1 MEKIQAKN
9 YLSAKYIAALA
20 VALVLAI
27 FIGTQIGNGD
37 TTAEDV
43 ASPET
48 TISQEDSAITEEE
61 EEEEVTTDLTV
72 DTSTLAEM
80 LTFIVQEEK
89 LAHDLYVQLASTSGA
104 VQFQN
109 VLNSESTH
117 ISLVQGLL
125 TTYNIVDPTVGLAEG
140 EFVNQDLQA
149 LYDSLL
155 ASGSIDRAGA
165 IAAGIAVEEKDIA
178 DIEVM
183 LASEL
188 PSDVVSVLERL
199 LSGSQNHLA
208 AFLRG

>member
-155 ASGSIDRAGA
+155 ASGSVDRAGA

-183 LASEL
+183 LASDL

>member
-37 TTAEDV
+37 TAAEKV

-48 TISQEDSAITEEE
+48 TISQEESAIN
-61 EEEEVTTDLTV
+61 EEEVSTDSTV

-104 VQFQN
+104 QQFAN
-109 VLNSESTH
+109 IVNSESTH

-125 TTYNIVDPTVGLAEG
+125 VSYNIVDPTVGLAEG
-140 EFVNQDLQA
+140 EFLDQDLQA

-155 ASGSIDRAGA
+155 ASGSVDRAGA

-183 LASEL
+183 LASDL
-188 PSDVVSVLERL
+188 PSDVASVLERL

>member
-1 MEKIQAKN
+1 MKKIQAKN

-48 TISQEDSAITEEE
+48 TISQEDSVITEEE
-61 EEEEVTTDLTV
+61 EATTDSTV

-104 VQFQN
+104 QQFQN

-155 ASGSIDRAGA
+155 ASGSVDRAGA

-183 LASEL
+183 LASDL

>member
-37 TTAEDV
+37 TTAEEV

-48 TISQEDSAITEEE
+48 TISQEDSAIN
-61 EEEEVTTDLTV
+61 EEEVTTDSTV
-72 DTSTLAEM
+72 DSSTLAEM

-104 VQFQN
+104 QQFAN
-109 VLNSESTH
+109 IVNSESTH

-125 TTYNIVDPTVGLAEG
+125 VSYNIVDPTVGLAEG
-140 EFVNQDLQA
+140 EFLDQDLQA

-155 ASGSIDRAGA
+155 ASGSVDRAGA

-188 PSDVVSVLERL
+188 PSDVASVLERL

-208 AFLRG
+208 AFQRG

>member
-48 TISQEDSAITEEE
+48 TISQEDSVITEEE
-61 EEEEVTTDLTV
+61 ATTDSTV

-89 LAHDLYVQLASTSGA
+89 LAHDLYVQLARTSGD

-109 VLNSESTH
+109 ILNSESTH

-125 TTYNIVDPTVGLAEG
+125 ATYNVVDPTIGLAEG
-140 EFVNQDLQA
+140 EFVDQELQA

-155 ASGSIDRAGA
+155 ASGSVDRAGA

-188 PSDVVSVLERL
+188 PSDVASVLERL

>member
-37 TTAEDV
+37 TTAEEV

-48 TISQEDSAITEEE
+48 TISQEDSAINEEE
-61 EEEEVTTDLTV
+61 IKTDSTV

-104 VQFQN
+104 QQFAN
-109 VLNSESTH
+109 IVNSESTH

-125 TTYNIVDPTVGLAEG
+125 VSYNIVDPTVGLAEG
-140 EFVNQDLQA
+140 EFLDQDLQA

-155 ASGSIDRAGA
+155 ASGSVDRAGA

-183 LASEL
+183 LASDL
-188 PSDVVSVLERL
+188 PSDVASVLERL

>member
-37 TTAEDV
+37 TTAEEV

-48 TISQEDSAITEEE
+48 TISQEDSVIN
-61 EEEEVTTDLTV
+61 EEEVTTDSTV
-72 DTSTLAEM
+72 DSSTLAEM

-104 VQFQN
+104 QQFAN
-109 VLNSESTH
+109 IVNSESTH

-125 TTYNIVDPTVGLAEG
+125 VSYNIVDPTVGLAEG
-140 EFVNQDLQA
+140 EFLDQDLQA

-155 ASGSIDRAGA
+155 ASGSVDRAGA

-183 LASEL
+183 LASDL
-188 PSDVVSVLERL
+188 PSDVASVLERL

-208 AFLRG
+208 AFQRG

>member
-1 MEKIQAKN
+1 MEKIQVKN

-37 TTAEDV
+37 TTAEEV
-43 ASPET
+43 AAPET
-48 TISQEDSAITEEE
+48 TVSQEESTEAQDSDE
-61 EEEEVTTDLTV
+61 TTAGPSLNSANV
-72 DTSTLAEM
+72 DEL

-149 LYDSLL
+149 LYDTLL
-155 ASGSIDRAGA
+155 ASGSVDRAGA
-165 IAAGIAVEEKDIA
+165 IAAAIAVEEKDIA

-188 PSDVVSVLERL
+188 PSDVASVLERL

-208 AFLRG
+208 AFQRG

>member
-37 TTAEDV
+37 TTAEEV

-48 TISQEDSAITEEE
+48 TISQEDSVIN
-61 EEEEVTTDLTV
+61 EEEVTTDSTV

-104 VQFQN
+104 QQFAN
-109 VLNSESTH
+109 IVNSESTH

-125 TTYNIVDPTVGLAEG
+125 VSYNIVDPTVGLAEG
-140 EFVNQDLQA
+140 EFLDQDLQA

-155 ASGSIDRAGA
+155 ASGSVDRAGA

-178 DIEVM
+178 DLEAM
-183 LASEL
+183 LASDL
-188 PSDVVSVLERL
+188 PSDVASVLERL

>member
-43 ASPET
+43 ATPET
-48 TISQEDSAITEEE
+48 TISQEESTEAQDSDE
-61 EEEEVTTDLTV
+61 TTADPSQKV
-72 DTSTLAEM
+72 NVYEM

-89 LAHDLYVQLASTSGA
+89 LAHDLYVQLARTSGA

-109 VLNSESTH
+109 ILNSESTH

-125 TTYNIVDPTVGLAEG
+125 ATYNIVDPTIGLAEG
-140 EFVNQDLQA
+140 EFVDQELQA

-155 ASGSIDRAGA
+155 ASGSVDRAGA

-178 DIEVM
+178 DLEAM
-183 LASEL
+183 LATDL
-188 PSDVVSVLERL
+188 PSDVASVLERL

-208 AFLRG
+208 AFQRG

>member
-27 FIGTQIGNGD
+27 FIGTQIGSGD
-37 TTAEDV
+37 TTVEDV

-48 TISQEDSAITEEE
+48 TISQVDSAIN
-61 EEEEVTTDLTV
+61 EEEVTTDSTV
-72 DTSTLAEM
+72 DSSTLAEM

-104 VQFQN
+104 QQFAN
-109 VLNSESTH
+109 IVNSESTH

-125 TTYNIVDPTVGLAEG
+125 VSYNIVDPTVGLAEG
-140 EFVNQDLQA
+140 EFLDQDLQA

-155 ASGSIDRAGA
+155 ASGSVDRAGA

-178 DIEVM
+178 DIEAM
-183 LASEL
+183 LGTDL
-188 PSDVVSVLERL
+188 PNDVASVLERL

-208 AFLRG
+208 AFQRG

>member
-37 TTAEDV
+37 TTAEEV

-48 TISQEDSAITEEE
+48 TISQEDSVIN
-61 EEEEVTTDLTV
+61 EEEVTTDSTV

-104 VQFQN
+104 QQFAN
-109 VLNSESTH
+109 IVNSESTH

-125 TTYNIVDPTVGLAEG
+125 VSYNIVDPTIGLAEG
-140 EFVNQDLQA
+140 EFLDQDLQA

-155 ASGSIDRAGA
+155 ASGSVDRAGA

-183 LASEL
+183 LASDL
-188 PSDVVSVLERL
+188 PSDVASVLERL

-208 AFLRG
+208 AFQRG

>member
-61 EEEEVTTDLTV
+61 EVTTDSTV

-155 ASGSIDRAGA
+155 ASGSVDRAGA

-183 LASEL
+183 LASDL

-208 AFLRG
+208 AFLQG

>member
-37 TTAEDV
+37 TTAEEV

-48 TISQEDSAITEEE
+48 TISQEDSVIN
-61 EEEEVTTDLTV
+61 EEEVTTDSTV
-72 DTSTLAEM
+72 DSSTLAEI

-104 VQFQN
+104 QQFAN
-109 VLNSESTH
+109 IVNSESTH

-125 TTYNIVDPTVGLAEG
+125 VSYNIVDPTVGLAEG

-155 ASGSIDRAGA
+155 ASGSVDRAGA

-183 LASEL
+183 LASDL
-188 PSDVVSVLERL
+188 PSDVASVLERL

-208 AFLRG
+208 AFQRG

>member
-37 TTAEDV
+37 TTAEEV

-48 TISQEDSAITEEE
+48 TISQEDSVIN
-61 EEEEVTTDLTV
+61 EEEVTTDSTV

-104 VQFQN
+104 QQFAN
-109 VLNSESTH
+109 IVNSESTH

-155 ASGSIDRAGA
+155 ASGSVDRAGA

-188 PSDVVSVLERL
+188 PSDVASVLERL

-208 AFLRG
+208 AFQRG

>member
-37 TTAEDV
+37 TTAEVV

-48 TISQEDSAITEEE
+48 TISQEDSVIN
-61 EEEEVTTDLTV
+61 EEEVTTDSTV

-104 VQFQN
+104 QQFAN
-109 VLNSESTH
+109 IVNSESTH

-125 TTYNIVDPTVGLAEG
+125 VSYNIVDPTVGLAEG
-140 EFVNQDLQA
+140 EFLDQDLQA

-155 ASGSIDRAGA
+155 ASGSVDRAGA

-188 PSDVVSVLERL
+188 PSDVASVLERL

-208 AFLRG
+208 AFQRG

>member
-1 MEKIQAKN
+1 MKKIQAKN

-37 TTAEDV
+37 TTAEEV

-48 TISQEDSAITEEE
+48 TISQEDSAVT
-61 EEEEVTTDLTV
+61 EEEVTTDSTV

-104 VQFQN
+104 QQFQN

-155 ASGSIDRAGA
+155 ASGSVDRAGA

>member
-1 MEKIQAKN
+1 MKKIQAKN

-48 TISQEDSAITEEE
+48 TISQEDSVITEEE
-61 EEEEVTTDLTV
+61 EATTDSTV

-104 VQFQN
+104 QQFQN

-125 TTYNIVDPTVGLAEG
+125 ATYNVVDPTIGLAEG
-140 EFVNQDLQA
+140 EFVDQELQA

-155 ASGSIDRAGA
+155 ASGSVDRAGA

>member
-37 TTAEDV
+37 TTAEEV

-61 EEEEVTTDLTV
+61 EVTTDSTV

-104 VQFQN
+104 QQFAN
-109 VLNSESTH
+109 IVNSESTH

-125 TTYNIVDPTVGLAEG
+125 VSYNIVDPTVGLAEG
-140 EFVNQDLQA
+140 EFLDQDLQA

-155 ASGSIDRAGA
+155 ASGSVDRAGA

-188 PSDVVSVLERL
+188 PSDVASVLERL
-199 LSGSQNHLA
+199 LSGSQNHLT

>member
-1 MEKIQAKN
+1 MKKIQAKN

-61 EEEEVTTDLTV
+61 EVTTDLTV

-104 VQFQN
+104 QQFAN
-109 VLNSESTH
+109 IVNSESTH

-125 TTYNIVDPTVGLAEG
+125 VSYNIVDPTVGLAEG
-140 EFVNQDLQA
+140 EFLDQDLQA

-155 ASGSIDRAGA
+155 ASGSVDRAGA

-188 PSDVVSVLERL
+188 PSDVASVLERL
-199 LSGSQNHLA
+199 LSGSQNHLT

>member
-48 TISQEDSAITEEE
+48 TISQEESTEAQDSDE
-61 EEEEVTTDLTV
+61 TTADPSQKV
-72 DTSTLAEM
+72 NVYEM

-89 LAHDLYVQLASTSGA
+89 LAHDLYVQLARTSGA

-109 VLNSESTH
+109 ILNSESTH

-125 TTYNIVDPTVGLAEG
+125 ATYNIVDPTIGLAEG
-140 EFVNQDLQA
+140 EFVDQELQA

-155 ASGSIDRAGA
+155 ASGSVDRAGA

-183 LASEL
+183 LATDL
-188 PSDVVSVLERL
+188 PSDVASVLERL

-208 AFLRG
+208 AFQRG

>member
-1 MEKIQAKN
+1 MKKIQAKN

-48 TISQEDSAITEEE
+48 TISQEDSVITEEE
-61 EEEEVTTDLTV
+61 EATTDSTV

-104 VQFQN
+104 QQFQN

>member
-37 TTAEDV
+37 TTAEEV

-48 TISQEDSAITEEE
+48 TISQEDSVIN
-61 EEEEVTTDLTV
+61 EEEVTTDSTV

-104 VQFQN
+104 QQFAN
-109 VLNSESTH
+109 IVNSESTH

-125 TTYNIVDPTVGLAEG
+125 VSYNIVDPTVGLAEG

-155 ASGSIDRAGA
+155 ASGSVDRAGA

-183 LASEL
+183 LASDL
-188 PSDVVSVLERL
+188 PSDVASVLERL

>member
-1 MEKIQAKN
+1 MKKIQAKN

-20 VALVLAI
+20 VAPVLAI

-48 TISQEDSAITEEE
+48 TISQEDSVITEEE
-61 EEEEVTTDLTV
+61 ATTDSTV

-104 VQFQN
+104 QQFAN
-109 VLNSESTH
+109 IVNSESTH

-125 TTYNIVDPTVGLAEG
+125 VSYNIVDPTVGLAEG
-140 EFVNQDLQA
+140 EFLDQDLQA

-155 ASGSIDRAGA
+155 ASGSVDRAGA

>member
-37 TTAEDV
+37 TTAEEV

-48 TISQEDSAITEEE
+48 TISQEDSAIN
-61 EEEEVTTDLTV
+61 EEEVTTDSTV
-72 DTSTLAEM
+72 DSSTLAEI

-104 VQFQN
+104 QQFAN
-109 VLNSESTH
+109 IVNSESTH

-125 TTYNIVDPTVGLAEG
+125 VSYNIVDPTVGLAEG
-140 EFVNQDLQA
+140 EFLDQDLQA

-155 ASGSIDRAGA
+155 ASGSVDRAGA

-178 DIEVM
+178 DLEAM
-183 LASEL
+183 LATDL
-188 PSDVVSVLERL
+188 PSDVASVLERL

-208 AFLRG
+208 AFQRG

>member
-1 MEKIQAKN
+1 MKKIQAKN

-48 TISQEDSAITEEE
+48 TISQEDSVITEEE
-61 EEEEVTTDLTV
+61 EATTDSTV

-104 VQFQN
+104 QQFQN

-125 TTYNIVDPTVGLAEG
+125 ATYNVVDPTIGLAEG
-140 EFVNQDLQA
+140 EFVDQELQA

-155 ASGSIDRAGA
+155 ASGSVDRAGA

-188 PSDVVSVLERL
+188 PSDVASVLERL

-208 AFLRG
+208 AFQRG

>member
-37 TTAEDV
+37 TTAEEV

-48 TISQEDSAITEEE
+48 TISQEDSAVT
-61 EEEEVTTDLTV
+61 EEEVTTDSTV

-104 VQFQN
+104 QQFAN
-109 VLNSESTH
+109 IVNSESTH

-125 TTYNIVDPTVGLAEG
+125 VSYNIVDPTVGLAVG

-155 ASGSIDRAGA
+155 ASGSVDRAGA

-183 LASEL
+183 LASDL
-188 PSDVVSVLERL
+188 PSDVASVLERL

-208 AFLRG
+208 AFQRG

>member
-37 TTAEDV
+37 TTAEEV

-48 TISQEDSAITEEE
+48 TISQEDSVIN
-61 EEEEVTTDLTV
+61 EEEVTTDSTV
-72 DTSTLAEM
+72 DSSTLAEM

-104 VQFQN
+104 QQFAN
-109 VLNSESTH
+109 IVNSESTH

-125 TTYNIVDPTVGLAEG
+125 VSYNIVDPTVGLAEG
-140 EFVNQDLQA
+140 EFLDQDLQA

-155 ASGSIDRAGA
+155 ASGSVDRAGA

-188 PSDVVSVLERL
+188 PSDVASVLERL

>member
-37 TTAEDV
+37 TTAEEV

-61 EEEEVTTDLTV
+61 EVATDSTV

-104 VQFQN
+104 QQFQN

>member
-37 TTAEDV
+37 TTAEEV

-48 TISQEDSAITEEE
+48 TISQEDSVIN
-61 EEEEVTTDLTV
+61 EEEVTTDSTV

-104 VQFQN
+104 QQFAN
-109 VLNSESTH
+109 IVNSESTH

-125 TTYNIVDPTVGLAEG
+125 VSYNIVDPTVGLAEG
-140 EFVNQDLQA
+140 EFLDQDLQA

-155 ASGSIDRAGA
+155 ASGSVDRAGA

-178 DIEVM
+178 DIEAM
-183 LASEL
+183 LATDL
-188 PSDVVSVLERL
+188 PSDVASVLERL
-199 LSGSQNHLA
+199 LSGSQNHLT

>member
-1 MEKIQAKN
+1 MKKIQAKN

-20 VALVLAI
+20 VAPVLAI

-48 TISQEDSAITEEE
+48 TISQEDSVITEEE
-61 EEEEVTTDLTV
+61 ATTDSTV

-104 VQFQN
+104 QQFQN

-125 TTYNIVDPTVGLAEG
+125 ATYNVVDPTIGLAEG
-140 EFVNQDLQA
+140 EFVDQELQA

-155 ASGSIDRAGA
+155 ASGSVDRAGA

-188 PSDVVSVLERL
+188 PSDVASVLERL

>member
-37 TTAEDV
+37 TTAEEV

-48 TISQEDSAITEEE
+48 TISQEDSAIN
-61 EEEEVTTDLTV
+61 EEEVTTDSTV

-104 VQFQN
+104 QQFAN
-109 VLNSESTH
+109 IVNSESTH

-125 TTYNIVDPTVGLAEG
+125 VSYNIVDPTVGLAVG

-155 ASGSIDRAGA
+155 ASGSVDRAGA

-183 LASEL
+183 LASDL
-188 PSDVVSVLERL
+188 PSDVASVLERL

-208 AFLRG
+208 AFQRG

>member
-1 MEKIQAKN
+1 MKKIQAKN

-43 ASPET
+43 ASPES
-48 TISQEDSAITEEE
+48 TISQEDSVITEEE
-61 EEEEVTTDLTV
+61 EATTDSTV

-104 VQFQN
+104 QQFQN

>member
-1 MEKIQAKN
+1 MKKIQAKN

-27 FIGTQIGNGD
+27 FIGIQIGNGD
-37 TTAEDV
+37 TAAEEI

-48 TISQEDSAITEEE
+48 TISQEDSVITEEE
-61 EEEEVTTDLTV
+61 EEATTDSTV

-104 VQFQN
+104 QQFQN

>member
-37 TTAEDV
+37 TTAEEV

-61 EEEEVTTDLTV
+61 VTTDSTV

-104 VQFQN
+104 QQFAN
-109 VLNSESTH
+109 IVNSESTH

-125 TTYNIVDPTVGLAEG
+125 VSYNIVDPTVGLAEG

-155 ASGSIDRAGA
+155 ASGSVDRAGA

-188 PSDVVSVLERL
+188 PSDVASVLERL